1 MPYHAIKPSQGLKST
16 DTPPSASVGSSLPR
30 AARPTRFLNVYT
42 HRLCV
47 SLSSAPCQGCM
58 LRQCSSLVHFGRTV
72 REICPLLNRLPLA
85 PSRQPA
91 KAFACEIPKLVM
103 SYCDMHR
110 HSLCSAFSPS
120 AHDSGC
126 RFPRIDALARR
137 VCINGRHRVRTTAPR
152 LWLCTSL
159 QRWLCFK
166 SAVRGLSYPEP
177 PDFSRWRTVQA
188 SPRVPAAL
196 LRPHQPTSAEP
207 VLLLPY
213 SPGASPSRF
222 ASGHRFRFMTGRH
235 AITCVS
241 PFPRRPAPRPHRV
254 CLMGSKGSL
263 QTPAPVATE

>member
-1 MPYHAIKPSQGLKST
+1 
-16 DTPPSASVGSSLPR
+16 
-30 AARPTRFLNVYT
+30 
-42 HRLCV
+42 
-47 SLSSAPCQGCM
+47 M

-72 REICPLLNRLPLA
+72 REIYPLLNRLPLA

-110 HSLCSAFSPS
+110 HSLCSVFSPS

-152 LWLCTSL
+152 LWLCPSL

-196 LRPHQPTSAEP
+196 LRPHPPTSAEP

-222 ASGHRFRFMTGRH
+222 ASGRRFHFMTSRH
-235 AITCVS
+235 AIFRVTL
-241 PFPRRPAPRPHRV
+241 FPGRPAPRPHRV
-254 CLMGSKGSL
+254 CLM
-263 QTPAPVATE
+263 

>member
-1 MPYHAIKPSQGLKST
+1 
-16 DTPPSASVGSSLPR
+16 
-30 AARPTRFLNVYT
+30 
-42 HRLCV
+42 
-47 SLSSAPCQGCM
+47 M

-72 REICPLLNRLPLA
+72 REIYPLLNRLPLA

-91 KAFACEIPKLVM
+91 KAFVCETPKLVM

-110 HSLCSAFSPS
+110 HSLCSVFSPS

-188 SPRVPAAL
+188 SPRCLPHCCGLISLPLQNRFCCCHTAPVLAL
-196 LRPHQPTSAEP
+196 L
-207 VLLLPY
+207 
-213 SPGASPSRF
+213 ASRAGVAF
-222 ASGHRFRFMTGRH
+222 AS
-235 AITCVS
+235 
-241 PFPRRPAPRPHRV
+241 
-254 CLMGSKGSL
+254 
-263 QTPAPVATE
+263 